1 MLASILK
8 FLTKNRMNFLR
19 RYELNGYA
27 IQHLQWLY
35 LIRKATK
42 TEFGKKYHF
51 DQILSIKEFQE
62 RVPIHTYE
70 DTAPY
75 IERMMNGEQ
84 NVLWATS
91 VKWFSKSSGTTNAKS
106 KFIPVSKESLWNC
119 HYKGGKDLYLF
130 YSHAYPDTRILSGLS
145 LALGGSITSLRNGIE
160 VGDVS
165 AILMKNLP
173 FWIASKRTPSL
184 KIALMEDWESKL
196 EKNAAS
202 AITHPRIS
210 DISGVPSWMLLLLRR
225 ILEKTGANNVSEVLP
240 RLEVFFHGGVN
251 FSPYKKQ
258 FQQVIGKPDMRFW
271 ETYNASEGFFAMQ
284 NEPNKDM
291 LLMLDYGM
299 FYEFLPLSELSSEK
313 PQALMLNEVEVGKN
327 YALIISTNAGLWR
340 YLIGDTVLVTSL
352 HPLRIRVS
360 GRIKNF
366 INTFGEELMVDNAE
380 KALLYACEKTG
391 AVVAE
396 YTAGPVY
403 ISDCESNSGGDDKSS
418 SSSSSSGTGA
428 HHQWLIEFEK
438 EPSSI
443 KEFALL
449 LDEMLQKINSDYE
462 AKRYK
467 NMILELPEIIVLP
480 RGTFYTWLKSNKR
493 LGGQYKV
500 PRLSNNRDIIEEI
513 LKLQPNSSLNL

>member
-1 MLASILK
+1 
-8 FLTKNRMNFLR
+8 MNFLR
-19 RYELNGYA
+19 RYALNGA
-27 IQHLQWLY
+27 SIQHLQWQY
-35 LIRKATK
+35 LIKKATK

-62 RVPIHTYE
+62 KVPIHTYE
-70 DTAPY
+70 DLAPY
-75 IERMMNGEQ
+75 IERMMTGEE
-84 NVLWATS
+84 NVLWPAP

-106 KFIPVSKESLWNC
+106 KFIPVSKEALWNC

-130 YSHAYPDTRILSGLS
+130 YSHVYPDTRILSGLS
-145 LALGGSITSLRNGIE
+145 LAMGGSLTSLRGGIE
-160 VGDVS
+160 VGDIS

-173 FWIASKRTPSL
+173 FWIAGKRTPSL
-184 KIALMEDWESKL
+184 KIALMKEWEGKL
-196 EKNAAS
+196 DRTAAA
-202 AITHPRIS
+202 AIAHKRIS

-258 FQQVIGKPDMRFW
+258 LQQVIGKPDMRFW

-284 NEPNKDM
+284 SEPDKDM
-291 LLMLDYGM
+291 LLMLDYGV

-313 PQALMLNEVEVGKN
+313 PRTVMLNEVEAGKN

-352 HPLRIRVS
+352 NPLRIRVS
-360 GRIKNF
+360 GRTKNF
-366 INTFGEELMVDNAE
+366 INTFGEELMIDNAE
-380 KALLYACEKTG
+380 KALSYACESTG
-391 AVVAE
+391 AVVTE

-403 ISDCESNSGGDDKSS
+403 LATVASDNSGSPEGSS
-418 SSSSSSGTGA
+418 SVGGA
-428 HHQWLIEFEK
+428 RHQWLIEFEK

-443 KEFALL
+443 EEFALL
-449 LDEMLQKINSDYE
+449 LDEMLQKVNSDYE

-467 NMILELPEIIVLP
+467 NMILGLPEIIVLP
-480 RGTFYTWLKSNKR
+480 HGTFYAWLKSKER

-500 PRLSNNRDIIEEI
+500 PRLSNNRNIIEEI
-513 LKLQPNSSLNL
+513 LKLEIAGSVSQ